1 MNIKEELYKPL
12 PSEALKPHP
21 SKSYLTTIKPIYV
34 TDRLNDVFGL
44 EGWTNEVEVVSIKEI
59 GKRWWIVAKV
69 TLICGKIRREQY
81 GGNDNPDFGD
91 AFKGAVTDGLTKCAS
106 YIGVGADVYKGKT
119 ITPKNNSVFDDLQYE
134 DNHLRTISKEEE

>member
-59 GKRWWIVAKV
+59 GKRWWVVAKV

-81 GGNDNPDFGD
+81 GGNDNQDFGD

-119 ITPKNNSVFDDLQYE
+119 KTPKNNSVFDDLQYE
-134 DNHLRTISKEEE
+134 DGHLNSISQEVK